1 LAKILGIFKKI
12 KSLSA
17 YVEVTKNFGKNF
29 IFPFT
34 PLRFWQIFSLFSDYF
49 GIFPILARDCEDREQ
64 NTEFAKYAVRTLR

>member
-1 LAKILGIFKKI
+1 MAKILGIFKKI

-34 PLRFWQIFSLFSDYF
+34 PLRFWQIFLFLLDFSAVLWYW
-49 GIFPILARDCEDREQ
+49 ILCSSYPSSRVQDPAIMAD
-64 NTEFAKYAVRTLR
+64 